1 MKLFI
6 ILPNIYLKENDKKII
21 KKDNNKAILIK
32 LSILIMMG
40 VNKKS
45 LSISYKF
52 FDNKIIY
59 NKALDKIAKLLI
71 IDKIKKTLEKKIELN
86 VDKKKSSKTKDN

>member
-21 KKDNNKAILIK
+21 KEENNKAILIK